1 MPSHQ
6 SLLRLVAQ
14 ESPAHT
20 AEILGPILA
29 LLSGAREALGGDLDK
44 LLILL
49 VVTIRGA
56 QHPQFVEAVRDA
68 RARPHEAPVIF
79 PTLGVNIQS
88 VADSIAAPKETIRRK
103 VSELVDAGWIE
114 RSGSQLHLTSKGY
127 LDLTGVRELIHNLVA
142 AEYEIV
148 RTMLA
153 AAGPD
158 RV

>member
-6 SLLRLVAQ
+6 SLLRLVAE
-14 ESPAHT
+14 ESPGYT
-20 AEILGPILA
+20 AEILGPLLA

-49 VVTIRGA
+49 VVTIRSA
-56 QHPQFVEAVRDA
+56 QHPQFIGAVRDA
-68 RARPHEAPVIF
+68 RARPHDAPAVF

-103 VSELVDAGWIE
+103 VSELVEAGWIE
-114 RSGSQLHLTSKGY
+114 RSGSQLHLTSHGY
-127 LDLTGVRELIHNLVA
+127 LDLTAVREQIHNLVA

-148 RTMLA
+148 RGMLA

-158 RV
+158 QV